1 MPIRARIDML
11 ATGIR
16 TPIGIKVFGSDLAQM
31 ERVAREIEA
40 VVPNVPGT
48 TSAYAERLTGGSTV
62 EHRYSQRSDAPDRR
76 NDGRRNDFVD
86 RSHTGGHPCDLCARD
101 ALANAAR
108 AHHRRIIPTLG
119 AITMKITQL
128 LLAAILAGAT
138 AATLAQH
145 SGHPPA
151 AGAPAATE
159 LADGEVRR
167 IDLARGTILL
177 KHGDIPNLGMGPM
190 TMGFK
195 LKDPAAAKDLKV
207 GDKVKFAAEQ
217 QGETLIVT
225 QIRKTP

>member
-1 MPIRARIDML
+1 
-11 ATGIR
+11 
-16 TPIGIKVFGSDLAQM
+16 
-31 ERVAREIEA
+31 
-40 VVPNVPGT
+40 
-48 TSAYAERLTGGSTV
+48 
-62 EHRYSQRSDAPDRR
+62 
-76 NDGRRNDFVD
+76 
-86 RSHTGGHPCDLCARD
+86 
-101 ALANAAR
+101 
-108 AHHRRIIPTLG
+108 
-119 AITMKITQL
+119 MKITQL
-128 LLAAILAGAT
+128 LLAAILTGAT